1 MQGLLLLL
9 LAHTEQEPQA
19 GLRAKRG
26 HGRGDDAKSKA
37 EQSVKPRTPGEVP
50 TGRTQRAGQRSPGQ
64 CRTEGTQLPS
74 ASMPSTRERNLDCV
88 PAQLSEM
95 RQKRDAGM
103 ELTHSG
109 RFPEKRPLKTNKIR
123 CITVQQFIKDQRT
136 SEIIQSLLEPQAKD
150 AKYTRVFPHETDE
163 RKTGTG
169 ISAFAL
175 HRGLPSRQSSTV
187 SPSADKQVTFLKS
200 QTMLPSSENLTVCVT
215 VSQIYKLP
223 SEPHGAGMAATG
235 SVWITDTSHRKKEI
249 RSLDKAAMEPPAVKL
264 LLKIQKHSS
273 CEKLILLT
281 YILSFFHLEGRKL
294 KHQQLYR
301 MQFRHQ
307 NRDQPALLVVVQ
319 KFPGKS
325 SACPSLGSKTYLQ
338 KMHRGY
344 KARTQDSIFRSLKI
358 PVENMIILDRREG

>member
-1 MQGLLLLL
+1 MEMQ
-9 LAHTEQEPQA
+9 E
-19 GLRAKRG
+19 
-26 HGRGDDAKSKA
+26 KA
-37 EQSVKPRTPGEVP
+37 VVTS
-50 TGRTQRAGQRSPGQ
+50 QRAFVIVFS
-64 CRTEGTQLPS
+64 S
-74 ASMPSTRERNLDCV
+74 
-88 PAQLSEM
+88 
-95 RQKRDAGM
+95 
-103 ELTHSG
+103 
-109 RFPEKRPLKTNKIR
+109 
-123 CITVQQFIKDQRT
+123 DQRT

-163 RKTGTG
+163 RKTACVQ
-169 ISAFAL
+169 AFGHSPKNGAL
-175 HRGLPSRQSSTV
+175 LTSVGSEMRSQHPLWSS
-187 SPSADKQVTFLKS
+187 P
-200 QTMLPSSENLTVCVT
+200 
-215 VSQIYKLP
+215 
-223 SEPHGAGMAATG
+223 
-235 SVWITDTSHRKKEI
+235 WKKEI

-307 NRDQPALLVVVQ
+307 NRDQPALLIVVQ

-358 PVENMIILDRREG
+358 PVENMTILDRREG